1 MQPHLLVLSLIA
13 FAAPALAAEP
23 ATTTAQ
29 AACPAAAPTPTAG
42 GPAPLRRLGQLP
54 WGRVELAVLRTIG
67 GCGVATVK
75 EGGRTY
81 YVPTPGTQRIPLPAR
96 YGPRQP

>member
-1 MQPHLLVLSLIA
+1 MQPHLLALSLITLA
-13 FAAPALAAEP
+13 GPALAAEP
-23 ATTTAQ
+23 ATVPAH
-29 AACPAAAPTPTAG
+29 AACPAAATTPTAG
-42 GPAPLRRLGQLP
+42 GPAPLKRLDQLP
-54 WGRVELAVLRTIG
+54 QAHLELAVLRTIG

-96 YGPRQP
+96 YGPSQR